1 MYFKDYSKYAYSIR
15 QELEHVRNLGWLSNE
30 HSFSIGE
37 SSNAFQKK
45 LLEIIFL
52 KDCNR
57 MRGVHIC
64 DICQENYYLVVH
76 KLGHILKSKN
86 LSIPQKDTKL
96 LGLSE
101 IWIPSKE
108 GDFVYASPTLIYHYI
123 LEHHYLPSKNYI
135 ESVLAFDMSADS
147 EEIFNSYFKV

>member
-1 MYFKDYSKYAYSIR
+1 MYFKDYSKYSYNLGV
-15 QELEHVRNLGWLSNE
+15 ELEKVKNIGWISHE
-30 HSFSIGE
+30 FPFSVGE
-37 SSNAFQKK
+37 SNNAFKKK

-64 DICQENYYLVVH
+64 DICQENYYLFVH
-76 KLGHILKSKN
+76 KSGHILKSKN

-96 LGLSE
+96 LGHSE
-101 IWIPSKE
+101 ICIPSKD

-123 LEHHYLPSKNYI
+123 LEHHYLPSKDYI
-135 ESVLAFDMSADS
+135 ESVLAFDMSLDS
-147 EEIFNSYFKV
+147 EEIFNTYFII